1 VVSYDSSPFLIT
13 LYDKDFVRQGW
24 LGDPESLNVSVT
36 HNGGGSATFTTGARN
51 QKLNVLMERGAR
63 VRIAYR
69 GEHLISGPV
78 RAKSGKGP
86 ALDGSITFTVQDD
99 FRLFHRILG
108 WPAPGNAINAQTSA
122 YHVIT
127 GPAESVL
134 KSVVGWN
141 AITRLGEPVT
151 YAPDLGRGADITCSF
166 RFHPLADL
174 LFPKVDGAGI
184 GATVKQDEG
193 GLIVDCY
200 EPSTYPRVLTEA
212 GGNVVEWSWTSA
224 EAEATNVVV
233 GGAGDGTA
241 RVFNAFTDETLY
253 GALGERIEIF
263 KDATD
268 TTDSGVM
275 GQRAAEAFKETA
287 VKDGLSVKLAETS
300 VFRYGGEH
308 GVHVGDRV
316 TLTVGDGLT
325 ITDTLRTVALAW
337 TRDAGLTVTPAIGE
351 ISNNT
356 DRVFALKLAAVA
368 AGVRDLRRK

>member
-1 VVSYDSSPFLIT
+1 MIGEASPFVIT
-13 LYDKDFVRQGW
+13 VYDKDFVRQGW
-24 LGDPESLNVSVT
+24 LGDPESLNVSLT
-36 HNGGGSATFTTGARN
+36 HNGGGEATFTAGARN
-51 QKLNVLMERGAR
+51 AKLNVLMERGAR
-63 VRIAYR
+63 VRISYR

-78 RAKSGKGP
+78 RAKAGKGP
-86 ALDGSITFTVQDD
+86 LTDGTITFTVQDD

-108 WPAPGNAINAQTSA
+108 WPVPGNGLASQTAMAQ
-122 YHVIT
+122 VLT
-127 GPAESVL
+127 GPAETVL
-134 KSVVGWN
+134 KTVVGDN
-141 AITRLGEPVT
+141 ADRLGEPVT
-151 YAPDLGRGADITCSF
+151 IAPDLGRGADITCSF
-166 RFHPLADL
+166 RFHPLADK
-174 LFPKVDGAGI
+174 LFPAVDGAGI
-184 GATVKQDEG
+184 GATVRQDG
-193 GLIVDCY
+193 AGLTVDCY
-200 EPSTYPRVLTEA
+200 EPASYPRVLTEA
-212 GGNVVEWSWTSA
+212 GGNVLEWSWTSA

-233 GGAGDGTA
+233 GGAGEGTA
-241 RVFNAFTDETLY
+241 RAFQEFTDEGIY

-268 TTDSGVM
+268 ATDSGIRA
-275 GQRAAEAFKETA
+275 QRAAEAFKETA
-287 VKDGLSVKLAETS
+287 AKAGLSVKLAESS

-337 TRDAGLTVTPAIGE
+337 TRDAGLTVTPAIGD